1 LLVARA
7 ERTQPGG
14 SLANKGILDSSLA
27 HGDLLAQDDINAELK
42 LWPAA
47 ADFL

>member
-1 LLVARA
+1 VLRKRNPAVHCRIK
-7 ERTQPGG
+7 G
-14 SLANKGILDSSLA
+14 SFDASVA